1 MKSAVL
7 LLPWWTTTALRSSV
21 RNTKPFA
28 GGLKRTFATT
38 MPLEWKVCNA
48 CHGEGLLKKPSSRK
62 ARKKGLV
69 ERSEPC
75 GVCGASGL
83 VPSQDMVPPDPR
95 FPRVA
100 IVGGGLAGWAVAAA
114 CRHRGIPHQVFE
126 RDAHFVD
133 RAQGYGLTMQQASK
147 ALKGFGIFQL
157 EEGITSTK
165 HIVHTADGTVIG
177 QWGMRHWKQQG
188 TEQTDSNESKKEPRR
203 QNIHIA
209 RQSLRQQLLQVA
221 SGQEDIQNIDCSHIH
236 WNHRLV
242 NYEKILQ
249 DNQMLLTFR
258 DNENGNLVHHTA
270 DLVIGADGI
279 RSQVREQLIGD
290 ELRYL
295 NCFVMLGICP
305 LQEADRSQSELL
317 DGETVF
323 QTADGTTRLYM
334 MPYSSSA
341 YMWQLSFPLS
351 ETESLNLAQN
361 GDAALLEE
369 ALRRCGNWHNPIEFI
384 LKSTPSDLVSGYPV
398 YDRTMLSP
406 STRLKGENN
415 SFEQVGDRVV
425 TLIGDAAHPMS
436 PFKGQGANQALLD
449 ALSLT
454 RSIYRAAVSS
464 SDKVETIRKAIE
476 EYEAEMLPRSAVK
489 VKASAEAAEF
499 LHTSVAIEP
508 GNVTRGGASKRR
520 KQE

>member
-7 LLPWWTTTALRSSV
+7 LLPWLSSFRSA
-21 RNTKPFA
+21 RNKQFVCW
-28 GGLKRTFATT
+28 GSSGRTFGAT
-38 MPLEWKVCNA
+38 MQLEWKVCSE
-48 CHGEGLLKKPSSRK
+48 CHGEGFLKKPSSRK

-69 ERSEPC
+69 ERLEPC
-75 GVCGASGL
+75 ASCVASGI
-83 VPSQDMVPPDPR
+83 VQSDDMVQPDPR
-95 FPRVA
+95 FPHVA

-114 CRHRGIPHQVFE
+114 CRHRGIPHHVFE
-126 RDAHFVD
+126 RDAHFID

-147 ALKGFGIFQL
+147 ALKAFGIWKL
-157 EEGITSTK
+157 EDGITSTK
-165 HIVHTADGTVIG
+165 HIVHTADGTVVG
-177 QWGMRHWKQQG
+177 QWGMRHWKQQEC
-188 TEQTDSNESKKEPRR
+188 EQRNSNETKKDPRR

-209 RQSLRQQLLQVA
+209 RQSLRRHLLQVA
-221 SGQEDIQNIDCSHIH
+221 SGQEDIHNIGCSHIH

-242 NYEKILQ
+242 NYEKLD
-249 DNQMLLTFR
+249 DNQVLLTFR
-258 DNENGNLVHHTA
+258 DNENGNLVRHTA
-270 DLVIGADGI
+270 DLVVGADGI

-290 ELRYL
+290 EVRYL

-305 LQEADRSQSELL
+305 LQETDRSQSDLL

-334 MPYSSSA
+334 MPYSRSA
-341 YMWQLSFPLS
+341 YMWQLSFPFSQADSLS
-351 ETESLNLAQN
+351 LAQK
-361 GDAALLEE
+361 GDGAFLEE
-369 ALRRCGNWHNPIEFI
+369 AQRRCRTWHNPIEFI
-384 LKSTPSDLVSGYPV
+384 LKSTPSHLVSGYPV
-398 YDRTMLSP
+398 YDRTMISF
-406 STRLKGENN
+406 STRIRGENDCL
-415 SFEQVGDRVV
+415 EKVGDRVV

-454 RSIYRAAVSS
+454 RSIYRAANGS
-464 SDKVETIRKAIE
+464 SDKSETIRKAIG

-520 KQE
+520 KQD